1 MKNKTWYLWGIC
13 IAMYI
18 LNIVIVAITG
28 ADLVNNIVAWS
39 MCIMLAI
46 TIIIINKSSD
56 LDRDTLVMCLD
67 NFPKMRIV
75 HTLIKLHEIAEKL
88 QDNEEAIK
96 IIFEEIEKLEKELQ
110 ESEND

>member
-1 MKNKTWYLWGIC
+1 MNKTWILWAVC

-18 LNIVIVAITG
+18 FNIVLIAITG

-56 LDRDTLVMCLD
+56 LDRETLVMCLD
-67 NFPKMRIV
+67 NFPKMRKV
-75 HTLIKLHEIAEKL
+75 QTLMKLHEIAEKL
-88 QDNEEAIK
+88 QGNEEATK

-110 ESEND
+110 EGEND